1 MKCIVRLRR
10 NLFDEMRSDLRRRH
24 AHAFER
30 VGFLYGRLG
39 RAGSIAIVV
48 PFEYTP
54 VPDEQYVEDRTVSA
68 MIDADALFDA
78 HQRARSTGQ
87 CCLHVHAHGGSGG
100 TWFSRTDVS
109 TLDRIGPSLQRM
121 AKSAAHGGLVLTK
134 TTGAC
139 LMWLPEETKPVR
151 SALSIVGFPLTLDR
165 GGSDG
170 C

>member
-1 MKCIVRLRR
+1 MKCILRLRR
-10 NLFDEMRSDLRRRH
+10 SLFDEILSDLRRPH

-30 VGFLYGRLG
+30 VGFLYGRLA
-39 RAGSIAIVV
+39 RAGSLVIMV

-54 VPDEQYVEDRTVSA
+54 VPDEQYVDDRTVGA

-87 CCLHVHAHGGSGG
+87 CCLHVHAHGDTDG

-121 AKSAAHGGLVLTK
+121 AKSAAHGGLVLTN
-134 TTGAC
+134 TMGAC

-151 SALSIVGFPLTLDR
+151 SAVSIVGFPLTLHR
-165 GGSDG
+165 GGSHG
-170 C
+170 S